1 MFVSKPLARGLIAGS
16 VAFAVSLSAHAGAQT
31 SPKGPAPMT
40 RVDLQKR
47 LEARFD
53 AMDTNKD
60 GAISAEERKATM
72 EKSRAGMFARI
83 DKDGNGSISREE
95 FSAQRRG
102 PGRRGMGQSATTG
115 RSADTAMSKAD
126 FVNRRLAMFD
136 RVDTNHDG
144 TISAEERGAI
154 RGKMRQSRGAGAPPS
169 PPTGG

>member
-16 VAFAVSLSAHAGAQT
+16 IAFAVSLSAHASAQT
-31 SPKGPAPMT
+31 PAKGPAPMT
-40 RVDLQKR
+40 RIDLQKR

-60 GAISAEERKATM
+60 GAISADERKANM
-72 EKSRAGMFARI
+72 DKSRAGMFARI
-83 DKDGNGSISREE
+83 DKDGNGSISPEE
-95 FSAQRRG
+95 FSAHRRG
-102 PGRRGMGQSATTG
+102 PGGRGMGQPATAG
-115 RSADTAMSKAD
+115 RSADNAMSKAD

-144 TISAEERGAI
+144 TISAEERSVM